1 MKNHQSMH
9 FVLSTDAKPRLKW
22 SHELHQRFI
31 DAINQLGGA
40 EKATPK
46 SIMRVMQ
53 IPGLTLYHL
62 KSHLQK
68 YRLGKS
74 QHHLE
79 TCSDNIQ
86 DYEEIKRSDEN
97 CGREIS
103 FVDQNKINENIE
115 IAQALEMQM
124 EVERKLYEQIEV
136 QNRLQ
141 LRIEAQGRYLQSVL
155 KKAQETLSGFNS
167 SSIGIKFTK
176 DELSQLVAMINN
188 TCPSS
193 SISELTES
201 RGLSLEC
208 GERKRKNGTMC
219 SLESSLTSSE
229 SSERREE
236 KNLENFDTN
245 SLELPIRKEHSNV
258 TSCPCLMSVIKSD
271 GNKLKKADTNSL
283 ELPIRKEH
291 SNVTSCPCLMSVIE
305 SDGNKLKKAK
315 LSEMLDLNGQF
326 QNEMDSSQSTDSKTL
341 LLDLNCSLSS
351 CEP

>member
-1 MKNHQSMH
+1 MKNNQSMH
-9 FVLSTDAKPRLKW
+9 FVLSTHAKPRLKW
-22 SHELHQRFI
+22 THQLHQRFI

-74 QHHLE
+74 QQHLE
-79 TCSDNIQ
+79 TCSDNKQ
-86 DYEEIKRSDEN
+86 DFTEIKSSDEN

-103 FVDQNKINENIE
+103 FVDQNQITENIE

-124 EVERKLYEQIEV
+124 EVEKKLYEQIEV
-136 QNRLQ
+136 QKRLQ
-141 LRIEAQGRYLQSVL
+141 LRIEAQGKYLQSVL

-176 DELSQLVAMINN
+176 DELSQLVAMLNN

-208 GERKRKNGTMC
+208 GERKQKNGTMC

-229 SSERREE
+229 SSERKEE
-236 KNLENFDTN
+236 IGNLENFDTN
-245 SLELPIRKEHSNV
+245 SFELPLRNEHSNA
-258 TSCPCLMSVIKSD
+258 TSVSCSCLMSASYKIEPDDSSD
-271 GNKLKKADTNSL
+271 GNKLKK
-283 ELPIRKEH
+283 
-291 SNVTSCPCLMSVIE
+291 V
-305 SDGNKLKKAK
+305 K
-315 LSEMLDLNGQF
+315 LSEMLDLNSHF
-326 QNEMDSSQSTDSKTL
+326 QNDMDSSHSTASKTL